1 MLRPLR
7 DKIGIMNRFLRAL
20 TIWIVALAMP
30 LQGYAAAA
38 MIACGPM
45 HSQMASSLDHPASH
59 DDHVAVGHSH
69 HSMDGAS
76 GEANGHD
83 PSSLAKFMK
92 FKCSACASCCT
103 ASAAPSPV
111 VPFSGVMQAH
121 AEAIP
126 FFGSSED
133 TIVPDRLERPPRTSL
148 V

>member
-1 MLRPLR
+1 MHR
-7 DKIGIMNRFLRAL
+7 ILRAL
-20 TIWIVALAMP
+20 TIWIIALALP

-45 HSQMASSLDHPASH
+45 HSQMASASNQSASH
-59 DDHVAVGHSH
+59 DHHDAVGHAH
-69 HSMDGAS
+69 HGKGHADEPS
-76 GEANGHD
+76 GF
-83 PSSLAKFMK
+83 AKFLK

-111 VPFSGVMQAH
+111 VPFLGVMQAH
-121 AEAIP
+121 AESIP

-133 TIVPDRLERPPRTSL
+133 TIVPDGLERPPRTSL